1 MLRTGVR
8 TSITV
13 SVLAPHRLA
22 GQYLLLL
29 LRKDPQCR
37 PVLVDDLRSEGGP
50 DSSIF
55 LVDCGGLPLPVCQCL
70 TRLKSR
76 NASARC
82 IVLDEKDLEVERML
96 KWGVHG
102 SLAYPDVACSLTRAV
117 RAVASGRI
125 WVRSDLL
132 QDYVQRSVIGK
143 NRAPNALTD
152 REIEIIEFVKKR
164 MSNNEIASLL
174 GIRNTTVKFH
184 ISNVLSK
191 LQLSNRHDLQEEP
204 NHDRAWAK
212 FLWPSQ
218 VQRR

>member
-1 MLRTGVR
+1 MLRTKAR
-8 TSITV
+8 TPIQV
-13 SVLAPHRLA
+13 SVLAPHSLA
-22 GQYLLLL
+22 GQYLLVL
-29 LRKDPQCR
+29 LRKDPQLR
-37 PVLVDDLRSEGGP
+37 PVLLDDLRSEGEL

-76 NASARC
+76 DASARC

-96 KWGVHG
+96 KWGGHG

-132 QDYVQRSVIGK
+132 QDYVQRSVVRK
-143 NRAPNALTD
+143 NRTPNELTD

-164 MSNNEIASLL
+164 MSNDEIASLL

-191 LQLSNRHDLQEEP
+191 LHLSTRHDLQEEP
-204 NHDRAWAK
+204 NHNGVWAK
-212 FLWPSQ
+212 FLRPSP
-218 VQRR
+218 VQHR